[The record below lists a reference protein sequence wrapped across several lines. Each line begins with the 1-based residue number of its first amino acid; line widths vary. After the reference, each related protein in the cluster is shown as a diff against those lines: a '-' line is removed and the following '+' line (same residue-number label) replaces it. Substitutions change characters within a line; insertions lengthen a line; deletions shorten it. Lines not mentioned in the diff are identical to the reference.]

1 MIYYLMDNAFIIS
14 HRTLKTLLIKDGCY
28 PCFVNSE
35 IENMIDNEC
44 LKIICKKRIVIKKGK
59 MLK

>member
-1 MIYYLMDNAFIIS
+1 MIYYLMDGVFIIS
-14 HRTLKTLLIKDGCY
+14 HKTLKTLLIMDGVY

-44 LKIICKKRIVIKKGK
+44 LKIIGKKRIVIKKGK
-59 MLK
+59 K

>member
-1 MIYYLMDNAFIIS
+1 MDNVFIIS
-14 HRTLKTLLIKDGCY
+14 HKTLKTLLEKDGVY

-44 LKIICKKRIVIKKGK
+44 LKVICKKRIVIKKGK

>member
-1 MIYYLMDNAFIIS
+1 MDNAFIIS

-44 LKIICKKRIVIKKGK
+44 LKILGKKRIVIKKGK

>member
-14 HRTLKTLLIKDGCY
+14 HKTLKTLLIKDGVY

-44 LKIICKKRIVIKKGK
+44 LKIIGKKRIVIKKGK
-59 MLK
+59 K

>member
-14 HRTLKTLLIKDGCY
+14 HKTLKTLLIKDGVY

-35 IENMIDNEC
+35 IENMIDNGC
-44 LKIICKKRIVIKKGK
+44 LKIISKKRIVIKKGK
-59 MLK
+59 C